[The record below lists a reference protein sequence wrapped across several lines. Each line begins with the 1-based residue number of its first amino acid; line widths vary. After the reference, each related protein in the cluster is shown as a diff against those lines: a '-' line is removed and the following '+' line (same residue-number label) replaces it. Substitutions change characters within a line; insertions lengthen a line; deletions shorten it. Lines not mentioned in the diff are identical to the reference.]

1 MWSQLKHQALL
12 LLGSLMAFA
21 ASIALGCTSGNCY
34 VNWVS
39 VAGLYLLLSAIG
51 KRRWPIPLTM
61 LTLGILLRSCRGPLP
76 DCGFL
81 PVCLP
86 CQG

>member
-1 MWSQLKHQALL
+1 MWSQLKRQALL
-12 LLGSLMAFA
+12 LLGSLMIFA

-61 LTLGILLRSCRGPLP
+61 LILMLLLCRSQGPTLAPIFPILPGRG
-76 DCGFL
+76 
-81 PVCLP
+81 
-86 CQG
+86 